1 MAQPDDLPAFCAKL
15 VEAFA
20 GWPDGSVT
28 SPHAGDDDVLI
39 AALRD
44 LQWRKRR
51 FVIAIVGTGLVFA
64 MTLVLTGLANGFGV
78 EANRTVDALGL
89 PNYLVK
95 SGAPGPFLGSSPFP
109 ATEVQRVSRL
119 PGCRPP
125 CHWSTAAPRCPTAV
139 RPATSTCS
147 AHPSAGPACRC

>member
-1 MAQPDDLPAFCAKL
+1 M
-15 VEAFA
+15 
-20 GWPDGSVT
+20 
-28 SPHAGDDDVLI
+28 LI

-109 ATEVQRVSRL
+109 ATEVQRVGRL
-119 PGCRPP
+119 PGVQTAVPLVYGSATMPDRGSARNVNVFGAPERGP
-125 CHWSTAAPRCPTAV
+125 GMPVLSEGRAPLSARDRSSTA
-139 RPATSTCS
+139 PARSTI
-147 AHPSAGPACRC
+147 R